1 MKKQCTLSTGTEVS
15 ESLESTLSEYW
26 NGRAADYH
34 AYHDSSLRARVEYSV
49 WSAVMAAA
57 LDGIEAGSTVLD
69 MGCGTGFIS
78 HIVADLGFRVVGVDS
93 SPGMLEQARRDS
105 AKRASLGLS
114 TAKFLCADVTS
125 PSVLA
130 SALSGVA
137 DSGAAAVLSRWVLW
151 TLADPGAALNL
162 WARFVRPT
170 GRVIAADGLW
180 YPEGIN
186 STMEVESAQGKDA
199 FIKTY
204 DEGVLRRLPL
214 SSGVGLDDYRRCAEA
229 AGLKD
234 ISMKLI
240 PETRE
245 LDRRFG
251 TSKGHESATQFIMS
265 AAPNF

>member
-1 MKKQCTLSTGTEVS
+1 MKEQGTLSTGAEVS

-34 AYHDSSLRARVEYSV
+34 AYHDSSLRARAEYSV

-105 AKRASLGLS
+105 AKRASLGFS
-114 TAKFLCADVTS
+114 TAEFHCADVTS
-125 PSVLA
+125 PAALA

-137 DSGAAAVLSRWVLW
+137 DSGAAAALSRRVLW

-186 STMEVESAQGKDA
+186 STMEVKSTQGKDA

-214 SSGVGLDDYRRCAEA
+214 SSGVGLDDYRRCAES